1 MAVTAPP
8 PVTANTGTPAGLVS
22 SQTMA
27 NNFQQFLQ
35 LLTTQLQNQ
44 NPLDPLD
51 TNQFTQ
57 QLVQFA
63 QVEQQ
68 INMNSSL
75 TQLIALQQTAQTTQA
90 IGLVGATVT
99 VDGATTRMSG
109 SLARWSFSP
118 TKTAT
123 ATITIKDSTGQTA
136 FSTTQTI
143 SPGPQTF
150 TWNGKGNNG
159 AQWPDGSYTI
169 AVSVKG
175 ASGQS
180 VALSTETSG
189 VVDSVDMTK
198 TPPVLSIGGQTYTLD
213 QIKQVRRTGS

>member
-1 MAVTAPP
+1 MAVTAPS
-8 PVTANTGTPAGLVS
+8 PVTANPGTSAGLAS
-22 SQTMA
+22 SQSMA

-99 VDGATTRMSG
+99 VDGATTRLSG
-109 SLARWSFSP
+109 GLARWSFSP

-123 ATITIKDSTGQTA
+123 ATITIRDATGQTA
-136 FSTTQTI
+136 YSATQTV
-143 SPGPQTF
+143 SPGQQTF
-150 TWNGKGNNG
+150 TWNGKGSNG
-159 AQWPDGSYTI
+159 VQWPDGKYTI
-169 AVSVKG
+169 SVSVKD
-175 ASGQS
+175 ASGQAI
-180 VALSTETSG
+180 ALSTETSG
-189 VVDSVDMTK
+189 VVESVDVTK
-198 TPPVLSIGGQTYTLD
+198 TPPVLSIGGQDYTLD
-213 QIKQVRRTGS
+213 QIKQVRRTAS